1 MPPVNYHPFSR
12 MKWANKGRCFY
23 MIRIGVDVGG
33 TGIQVGVV
41 SADNR
46 IIREESIHTRT
57 DLPFEEQLREM
68 ADCII
73 SAVNN
78 AGLTENDIE
87 SIGFGI
93 PGIASAK
100 TGEVIKCTN
109 MGWHHLPFREVF
121 NRYLNKPVYIDNDAN
136 VAALAES
143 VAGVSAGTSSSVFI
157 TIGTG
162 IGSGI
167 IINGKV
173 WSGAHHIGGELGHV
187 IFDLDGVPC
196 TCGNHGCLER
206 YCSATAL
213 IRMAREAVAEQPD
226 SLILTSVDNDPSR
239 IEAKTV
245 FDTARAGDPVAV
257 KVYQYYISCL
267 AQAIASVVN
276 LLDPEVI
283 VLGGGVSKAGDF
295 LLDPLSREY
304 RKYILFND
312 QTIPPLKLA
321 VLGSEAGI
329 IGAAMLS

>member
-1 MPPVNYHPFSR
+1 
-12 MKWANKGRCFY
+12 

-33 TGIQVGVV
+33 TGIQIGVV
-41 SADNR
+41 DKEYH
-46 IIREESIHTRT
+46 IIQESSIPTRT
-57 DLPFEEQLREM
+57 DIPFEEQVKHI
-68 ADCII
+68 ADCIV
-73 SAVNN
+73 STVQA
-78 AGLTENDIE
+78 AGLNEDDIE
-87 SIGFGI
+87 SVGIGI

-100 TGEVIKCTN
+100 TGEIIKCTN
-109 MGWHHLPFREVF
+109 MGWYHVPFRDVF
-121 NRYLNKPVYIDNDAN
+121 NRYLNKPVHIDNDAN

-143 VAGVSAGTSSSVFI
+143 VAGISAGTSSSVFI

-167 IINGKV
+167 IINGRI
-173 WSGAHHIGGELGHV
+173 WSGAHHIGAELGHV

-226 SLILTSVDNDPSR
+226 SLILRSVNMDPSR

-245 FDTARAGDPVAV
+245 FDAARQGDTLAV
-257 KVYQYYISCL
+257 SVYNRYTDYL

-283 VLGGGVSKAGDF
+283 VLGGGVSKAGHF
-295 LLDPLSREY
+295 LLDPLTQ
-304 RKYILFND
+304 KYKQYIVFND
-312 QTIPPLKLA
+312 QPLPPVKIA
-321 VLGSEAGI
+321 VLGPEAGI

>member
-1 MPPVNYHPFSR
+1 
-12 MKWANKGRCFY
+12 

-33 TGIQVGVV
+33 TGIQIGVV
-41 SADNR
+41 NSENR
-46 IIREESIHTRT
+46 IIREGSIPTRT
-57 DLPFEEQLREM
+57 DLPFEEQVGRIAGCIVSTVRE
-68 ADCII
+68 
-73 SAVNN
+73 
-78 AGLTENDIE
+78 AGLTEDDIA
-87 SIGFGI
+87 SVGVGI

-109 MGWHHLPFREVF
+109 MGWHHVPFRDVF
-121 NRYLNKPVYIDNDAN
+121 RTFLDKPVVIDNDAN

-143 VAGVSAGTSSSVFI
+143 VAGISAGTSSSVFI

-167 IINGKV
+167 ILNGKI
-173 WSGAHHIGGELGHV
+173 WSGAHHIGAELGHV

-213 IRMAREAVAEQPD
+213 IRMAREAVAGNPET
-226 SLILTSVDNDPSR
+226 LILKLADGDPAR

-245 FDTARAGDPVAV
+245 FDAARAQDPLAV
-257 KVYQYYISCL
+257 SVYGHYIDCL
-267 AQAIASVVN
+267 AQAVASVVN
-276 LLDPEVI
+276 LLDPEII

-295 LLDPLSREY
+295 LLEPLVREY
-304 RKYILFND
+304 PRYVLFND
-312 QTIPPLKLA
+312 QPLPPVRIA
-321 VLGSEAGI
+321 ILGSEAGI

>member
-1 MPPVNYHPFSR
+1 
-12 MKWANKGRCFY
+12 

-33 TGIQVGVV
+33 TGIQIGVV
-41 SADNR
+41 NKEYK
-46 IIREESIHTRT
+46 IIQEGSIPTRT
-57 DLPFEEQLREM
+57 DLPFEEQLRQI
-68 ADCII
+68 ADCI
-73 SAVNN
+73 VNTVRES
-78 AGLTENDIE
+78 GFSVNDIE
-87 SIGFGI
+87 SVGIGI

-109 MGWHHLPFREVF
+109 MGWFHMPFRAVF
-121 NRYLNKPVYIDNDAN
+121 THYLDKPVHIENDAN

-143 VAGVSAGTSSSVFI
+143 VAGVSADTSSSVFI

-167 IINGKV
+167 IINGRI

-187 IFDLDGVPC
+187 IFDLGGVPC

-213 IRMAREAVAEQPD
+213 IRMAREAVSDHPD
-226 SLILTSVDNDPSR
+226 SMIIRSVNMDPDR

-245 FDTARAGDPVAV
+245 FDAARAGDPLAV
-257 KVYQYYISCL
+257 SVYKQFIDNL
-267 AQAIASVVN
+267 AQAIGSVVN

-283 VLGGGVSKAGDF
+283 VLGGGVSKAGSF
-295 LLDPLSREY
+295 LLDPLTEEY
-304 RKYILFND
+304 TKYVLFND
-312 QTIPPLKLA
+312 QPLPPLKLA

>member
-1 MPPVNYHPFSR
+1 MV
-12 MKWANKGRCFY
+12 
-23 MIRIGVDVGG
+23 RIGVDVGG
-33 TGIQVGVV
+33 TGIQIGLV
-41 SADNR
+41 SNDYH
-46 IIREESIHTRT
+46 IIHESSIPTRT
-57 DLPFEEQLREM
+57 DLTFDEQVRQI
-68 ADCII
+68 ADCIVSTVR
-73 SAVNN
+73 SA
-78 AGLTENDIE
+78 GFTENDIE
-87 SIGFGI
+87 SVGIGI

-109 MGWHHLPFREVF
+109 MGWFHVPFRQVF
-121 NRYLNKPVYIDNDAN
+121 NQYLNKPVHIDNDAN

-167 IINGKV
+167 IINGRI

-187 IFDLDGVPC
+187 IFSLGGVPC

-213 IRMAREAVAEQPD
+213 IRMAREAVEDHPD
-226 SLILTSVDNDPSR
+226 SLILRSADMDPSR

-245 FDTARAGDPVAV
+245 IDAARAKDPLAV
-257 KVYQYYISCL
+257 KVYDFYIDCL
-267 AQAIASVVN
+267 AQAIGSVIN

-283 VLGGGVSKAGDF
+283 VLGGGVSKAGSF
-295 LLDPLSREY
+295 LLDPITD
-304 RKYILFND
+304 KYPKYVVFND
-312 QTIPPLKLA
+312 QTLPPVKLA

>member
-1 MPPVNYHPFSR
+1 
-12 MKWANKGRCFY
+12 

-33 TGIQVGVV
+33 TGIQIGVV
-41 SADNR
+41 DRKNR
-46 IIREESIHTRT
+46 IVQEGSIPTRT
-57 DLPFEEQLREM
+57 DLPFEEQLRQM
-68 ADCII
+68 ADCIRVTVQ
-73 SAVNN
+73 A
-78 AGLTENDIE
+78 AGFSDNDIE
-87 SIGFGI
+87 SIGIGI

-109 MGWHHLPFREVF
+109 MGWFHVPFREVF
-121 NRYLNKPVYIDNDAN
+121 NRYLNKPVHIDNDAN

-167 IINGKV
+167 IINGRV

-187 IFDLDGVPC
+187 IFSLDGVPC
-196 TCGNHGCLER
+196 SCGNHGCLER

-213 IRMAREAVAEQPD
+213 IRMAREAVAEHPD
-226 SLILTSVDNDPSR
+226 SLILSYAENNPAQ

-245 FDTARAGDPVAV
+245 FDAAKADDSVALA
-257 KVYQYYISCL
+257 VYRHYIDCL
-267 AQAIASVVN
+267 AQAVASVVN
-276 LLDPEVI
+276 LIDPEVI
-283 VLGGGVSKAGDF
+283 VLGGGVSKAGSY
-295 LLDPLSREY
+295 LLDPLIREFP
-304 RKYILFND
+304 KYVLFND
-312 QTIPPLKLA
+312 QPLPPLKLA

>member
-1 MPPVNYHPFSR
+1 MV
-12 MKWANKGRCFY
+12 K
-23 MIRIGVDVGG
+23 IGIDVGG
-33 TGIQVGVV
+33 TGIKVGEV
-41 SADNR
+41 SEDYQ
-46 IIREESIHTRT
+46 IIQEDAIPTRT
-57 DLPFEEQLREM
+57 DIPFEEQLKLM
-68 ADCII
+68 TDCVL
-73 SAVNN
+73 STVKA
-78 AGLTENDIE
+78 AGLKEDDIE
-87 SIGFGI
+87 SVGVGI
-93 PGIASAK
+93 PGIASAR

-109 MGWHHLPFREVF
+109 MGWHHVPFRDVF
-121 NRYLNKPVYIDNDAN
+121 TKYLKKPVCIDNDAN

-167 IINGKV
+167 ILNGKI

-213 IRMAREAVAEQPD
+213 IRMAREAVENNPESQIMQLAGRD
-226 SLILTSVDNDPSR
+226 ISR

-245 FDTARAGDPVAV
+245 FDAARNKDEVAL
-257 KVYQYYISCL
+257 KVFYHYTDCL
-267 AQAIASVVN
+267 AQAVASVIN

-283 VLGGGVSKAGDF
+283 VLGGGVSKAGSF
-295 LLDPLSREY
+295 LLDPLTEMY
-304 RKYILFND
+304 PKYVVFND
-312 QTIPPLKLA
+312 QPLPPVKIA
-321 VLGSEAGI
+321 VLGSEAGM